1 MPPDGIGLGG
11 TRMAKKRNEYFRFTS
26 SEVDEM
32 NAFNTKSYD
41 ERLRQR
47 RDEIVMTRKH
57 LEKEQRV
64 VDENKDWIDPG
75 SYQSRVHLL
84 EDLVEWYAKEMARIE
99 AALVRIAQ
107 GTYGF
112 CPACGAPIESH
123 RLKIAPEAAFCADC
137 QKIHE
142 EAESDCE
149 PTGHAAPPE

>member
-1 MPPDGIGLGG
+1 
-11 TRMAKKRNEYFRFTS
+11 
-26 SEVDEM
+26 M
-32 NAFNTKSYD
+32 NALDTKPYD

-47 RDEIVMTRKH
+47 RDEIVMTREH
-57 LEKEQRV
+57 LKKEQRV

-75 SYQSRVHLL
+75 AYQRRVHLL
-84 EDLVEWYAKEMARIE
+84 DGLVEWYAKEMARIE

-137 QKIHE
+137 QTMLE

-149 PTGHAAPPE
+149 PTRHIARPK